1 MRIHKMLAVAA
12 GLAVAMLGTGV
23 ARADGGGL
31 DPHAKIVVPTDPTL
45 EPCSS
50 VEAPTVCFDQTNSIQ
65 NPADIPGVTAQE
77 IANDPQFDI
86 LTSFIYEPD
95 NCSYTDTACLA
106 ADTLQ
111 NVFLAVVPTIPF
123 ASYDCFIGQGP
134 GDATPAFNGCAP
146 TGVTYPDGD
155 IILKLSCV
163 STANNPCTG
172 MLAGQEGTAE
182 TTPEPGTLLLLG
194 AGLPLM
200 ALYGLK
206 RRKALDLGRQN
217 QTNLAAC

>member
-23 ARADGGGL
+23 ARADSGGL

-65 NPADIPGVTAQE
+65 NPADIEGPTAQE
-77 IANDPQFDI
+77 LASDPNFDI
-86 LTSFIYEPD
+86 TTSFIYEPD

-106 ADTLQ
+106 ADTLDY
-111 NVFLAVVPTIPF
+111 VFLDVVPTIPF
-123 ASYDCFIGQGP
+123 ASYNCFIGAGP
-134 GDATPAFNGCAP
+134 GTETPAFNGCSP
-146 TGVTYPDGD
+146 TGVTYPDGN
-155 IILKLSCV
+155 IILELSCV
-163 STANNPCTG
+163 STVANPCTG
-172 MLAGQEGTAE
+172 MLAGQEGTSE
-182 TTPEPGTLLLLG
+182 ITPEPGTLLLLG

-200 ALYGLK
+200 ALYALK